1 MHLLLILAPVVFGG
15 ICLALPGPRLRLAT
29 LVAGCAAHL
38 GVTFWSWRPG
48 FAAPDDAGGAP
59 SEAGGAA
66 FFEIEPLGHLF
77 VTLVSVLFAATSIY
91 FVGYHRRALLS
102 QRIFLACMLGLLAAL
117 SAVCV
122 SRHLGV
128 LWVAMEAA
136 SLAATP
142 LIYFRLSARAL
153 EATWKFLLMNSVG
166 IALALLGIFCIAV
179 AAMKPAPA
187 VSLGYDDLV
196 LRAREL
202 DVVWLR
208 AGFLLALVGFGA
220 KMGLSPLHSWKPDAY
235 GEAPPPVAALL
246 SGAMTLGAFIG
257 ILRVFQVCAAA
268 GLAEFAGNWLVVFG
282 LLSVAT
288 AAVFVVGNNDY
299 RRIFAYTSV
308 EHMGV
313 MVVGVGLGLGGSYAA
328 MLHAMHNTLNKGVL
342 FFLAG
347 FFWRIYQSNRVSD
360 VRGAIHHH
368 PLAGVLFLGGLCAT
382 CGLPPFGMFFSELGI
397 LFAAAQA
404 GRWWTLGLFTL
415 TLCIVFVGVMTAM
428 LPMVFGPPPERLRAA
443 RGGEGRWRSVTML
456 APASLLLL
464 AAFGLGAYQP
474 AFVRGA
480 LTQAA
485 ATLSGSAGPAEALG
499 SPATDPARQ
508 IAFGGRDERVG
519 AAVALH
525 VPNG

>member
-1 MHLLLILAPVVFGG
+1 VLILLILAPAVFAVV
-15 ICLALPGPRLRLAT
+15 CLGLPRPGLRLGS
-29 LVAGCAAHL
+29 LVLGSFVHL
-38 GVTFWSWRPG
+38 GLVYWSWTASFDR
-48 FAAPDDAGGAP
+48 
-59 SEAGGAA
+59 EAGA
-66 FFEIEPLGHLF
+66 FFELDPLGHLF
-77 VTLVSVLFAATSIY
+77 VTLVSVLFAATSVY

-117 SAVCV
+117 SGVCL

-142 LIYFRLSARAL
+142 LIYFRISARSL

-166 IALALLGIFCIAV
+166 IALALLGIFCV
-179 AAMKPAPA
+179 A
-187 VSLGYDDLV
+187 VSS
-196 LRAREL
+196 LRAEPAIPLLLDALIDGAKEL

-246 SGAMTLGAFIG
+246 SGAMTLGAFLG
-257 ILRVFQVCAAA
+257 ILRVFQICAAA
-268 GLAEFAGNWLVVFG
+268 GLAEFAGAWLVVFG
-282 LLSVAT
+282 ILSIAT

-313 MVVGVGLGLGGSYAA
+313 MVVGVGLGLGGSYAS

-347 FFWRIYQSNRVSD
+347 FFWRLYESNRVSD
-360 VRGAIHHH
+360 VRGALHHH
-368 PLAGVLFLGGLCAT
+368 PTAGVLFLGGLCAT

-397 LFAAAQA
+397 VFAAAQ
-404 GRWWTLGLFTL
+404 RSQWWVLGLFVV
-415 TLCIVFVGVMTAM
+415 TLCVVFVGVMTAM
-428 LPMVFGPPPERLRAA
+428 LPMVFGRPPEGLRAVS
-443 RGGEGRWRSVTML
+443 EGDERWRSAAML
-456 APASLLLL
+456 IPAGVLL
-464 AAFGLGAYQP
+464 ALALGLGAYQP
-474 AFVRGA
+474 SIVRNA
-480 LTQAA
+480 LQEAA
-485 ATLSGSAGPAEALG
+485 ATLSPPA
-499 SPATDPARQ
+499 
-508 IAFGGRDERVG
+508 
-519 AAVALH
+519 AAIVSTG
-525 VPNG
+525 VSEVIP

>member
-1 MHLLLILAPVVFGG
+1 MHVHLILVPIAFAAV
-15 ICLALPGPRLRLAT
+15 CLVLPGPRLRLAS
-29 LVAGCAAHL
+29 LVAGTLAHL
-38 GVTFWSWRPG
+38 AVTIWSWSSSFVHEADSF
-48 FAAPDDAGGAP
+48 FA
-59 SEAGGAA
+59 
-66 FFEIEPLGHLF
+66 IEPLGHLF
-77 VTLVSVLFAATSIY
+77 VSLVSVLFAATSVY
-91 FVGYHRRALLS
+91 FVGYHRKALIS
-102 QRIFLACMLGLLAAL
+102 QRVFLACMLGLEAAL
-117 SAVCV
+117 SAVCI

-128 LWVAMEAA
+128 LWVAIEAA

-166 IALALLGIFCIAV
+166 IALALLGVFCIAV
-179 AAMKPAPA
+179 AAMKSAHP
-187 VSLGYDDLV
+187 VSLVYDDLI
-196 LRAREL
+196 LRAKEL
-202 DVVWLR
+202 DTQWLR

-246 SGAMTLGAFIG
+246 SGGMTLGAFMG
-257 ILRVFQVCAAA
+257 ILRVYQVCSAA
-268 GLAEFAGNWLVVFG
+268 GLAEFAGGWLIAFG
-282 LLSVAT
+282 LLSIAT

-368 PLAGVLFLGGLCAT
+368 PAAGILFLGGLCAT

-397 LFAAAQA
+397 LFAAAQR
-404 GRWWTLGLFTL
+404 GQWWVLGLFTL
-415 TLCIVFVGVMTAM
+415 TLAIVFVGVMTAM
-428 LPMVFGPPPERLRAA
+428 LPMVFGTPGEPRTLVRADSARAEA
-443 RGGEGRWRSVTML
+443 RGSGDEGRWRNVTML
-456 APASLLLL
+456 APATVLLLV
-464 AAFGLGAYQP
+464 AFATGAYQP
-474 AFVRGA
+474 AFVRQA
-480 LTQAA
+480 LSEAA
-485 ATLSGSAGPAEALG
+485 ATLEPSRMVSGAG
-499 SPATDPARQ
+499 
-508 IAFGGRDERVG
+508 
-519 AAVALH
+519 VASGMEG
-525 VPNG
+525 VP

>member
-1 MHLLLILAPVVFGG
+1 
-15 ICLALPGPRLRLAT
+15 
-29 LVAGCAAHL
+29 
-38 GVTFWSWRPG
+38 
-48 FAAPDDAGGAP
+48 
-59 SEAGGAA
+59 
-66 FFEIEPLGHLF
+66 LF
-77 VTLVSVLFAATSIY
+77 ITLVSVLFAATSVY

-117 SAVCV
+117 SAVCL

-128 LWVAMEAA
+128 LWVAIETA
-136 SLAATP
+136 SLTATP
-142 LIYFRLSARAL
+142 LIYFRLSARSL

-166 IALALLGIFCIAV
+166 VALALLGIFCIAV
-179 AAMKPAPA
+179 AAMKTEPAI
-187 VSLGYDDLV
+187 SLIWSDLI
-196 LRAREL
+196 LRAKEL

-246 SGAMTLGAFIG
+246 SGGMTLGAFLG
-257 ILRVFQVCAAA
+257 ILRVYQICSAA
-268 GLAEFAGNWLVVFG
+268 GLAEFAGGWLVVFG
-282 LLSVAT
+282 LLSIGT

-313 MVVGVGLGLGGSYAA
+313 MVVGVGLGLGGSYAS

-342 FFLAG
+342 FLMAG

-368 PLAGVLFLGGLCAT
+368 PTAGVLFLGGLCAT

-397 LFAAAQA
+397 LFAAAQRGA
-404 GRWWTLGLFTL
+404 WWVLGLFTL

-428 LPMVFGPPPERLRAA
+428 LPMVFGPPRENIKSTPD
-443 RGGEGRWRSVTML
+443 GDGRWRNITML
-456 APASLLLL
+456 APATALLL
-464 AAFGLGAYQP
+464 AAFALGAYQP
-474 AFVRGA
+474 AIVRQA
-480 LTQAA
+480 LTEAA
-485 ATLSGSAGPAEALG
+485 ATLGPAQIEAHAASTG
-499 SPATDPARQ
+499 
-508 IAFGGRDERVG
+508 EREVI
-519 AAVALH
+519 
-525 VPNG
+525 P